1 MKVAKKHVAIGMS
14 AAVLAGSVAFVKPWE
29 GRFLHPYRDIVGV
42 VTWCY
47 GETEGRPKASYTQQE
62 CDDLLAAK
70 LPRYYSE
77 IAACWGPEIDAK
89 LTDKQKIAFTSAAYN
104 FGSGAFCRSSMLSRL
119 RAGDMRGACDA
130 LMLYVRAGGRVVQG
144 LVNRRRAER
153 KLCLEGL

>member
-1 MKVAKKHVAIGMS
+1 MKVAKKHVAIAAS
-14 AAVLAGSVAFVKPWE
+14 AAVMASAAAFVAPWE
-29 GRFLHPYRDIVGV
+29 GLFTHPYRDIVGV

-47 GETEGRPKASYTQQE
+47 GETEGRPKASYTPQE
-62 CDDLLAAK
+62 CDGLLAAK

-77 IAACWGPEIDAK
+77 IAACWGPAIDAK

-104 FGSGAFCRSSMLSRL
+104 FGSAAFCRSSMLSRL